1 MTSNK
6 RLLGFDFGLKRI
18 GVASG
23 QLITKTATPIGTIN
37 CPDKTPNWHEISKL
51 IEKWRPTDIIVG
63 LPIDAHGEETEI
75 TKLSRLFSD
84 ELSKRYQKPIHL
96 VEEAYSTR
104 EARWKLEEVKGK
116 KINHLKV
123 DALAACVIL
132 ETWMREY
139 N

>member
-1 MTSNK
+1 MINK

-23 QLITKTATPIGTIN
+23 QLITKTATPLSTVQ
-37 CPDKTPNWHEISKL
+37 CPDQVPNWHEISKL
-51 IEKWRPTDIIVG
+51 IHQWRPTDIIVG
-63 LPIDAHGEETEI
+63 LPIDTYGEETEI
-75 TKLSRLFSD
+75 TKLARLFSE
-84 ELSKRYQKPIHL
+84 ELAQRFNKPVHL

-132 ETWMREY
+132 ETWMT
-139 N
+139 NFS